1 VISNFFDNFFI
12 DLQSRGF
19 QRYGAS
25 FALGVVSA
33 CVNYAVD
40 ALREKSACFARL
52 RRQVNNM
59 KDLRCSAAERDP
71 EFISGYDA
79 CLTVGVHDALIE
91 IGQTVQ
97 RVAHVGNLHRGGL
110 KSK

>member
-19 QRYGAS
+19 QRYGTS

-40 ALREKSACFARL
+40 ALREKSACSARL
-52 RRQVNNM
+52 RRQVNNIRTCGAVW
-59 KDLRCSAAERDP
+59 LNAIPNLS
-71 EFISGYDA
+71 
-79 CLTVGVHDALIE
+79 VGTMLASPL
-91 IGQTVQ
+91 
-97 RVAHVGNLHRGGL
+97 A
-110 KSK
+110 SMMP